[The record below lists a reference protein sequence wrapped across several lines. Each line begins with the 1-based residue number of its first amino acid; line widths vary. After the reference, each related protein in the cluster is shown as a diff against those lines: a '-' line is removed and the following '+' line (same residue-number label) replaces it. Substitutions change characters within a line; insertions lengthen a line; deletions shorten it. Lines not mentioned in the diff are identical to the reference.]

1 MQRAGGERSDSV
13 CGIKIGRVD
22 IGGLR
27 EILAR
32 DQAAGR
38 TVGGG
43 GEGVALAACVTSG
56 RWPTG
61 PRVSAGIV
69 GRELLPLSSCSNLY
83 NFEESRVTGYQTYG
97 VTRVS
102 RGGLPRPAQPE
113 SEPMQSSDLSTK
125 SLLNRRHL
133 YRRNRSA
140 PPPTPADRGLPT
152 PVPGPGTA
160 AGSAQRSPPRPIP
173 GHAHD
178 PTGAGT
184 RRSG

>member
-13 CGIKIGRVD
+13 CGIEIGRVD
-22 IGGLR
+22 VGGLR
-27 EILAR
+27 KVLAR
-32 DQAAGR
+32 EQVAG
-38 TVGGG
+38 GGLG

-184 RRSG
+184 RRAG

>member
-1 MQRAGGERSDSV
+1 M
-13 CGIKIGRVD
+13 
-22 IGGLR
+22 
-27 EILAR
+27 
-32 DQAAGR
+32 
-38 TVGGG
+38 
-43 GEGVALAACVTSG
+43 TSG

-184 RRSG
+184 RRAG